1 MQAAKSDIWALTQDV
16 LEQMWNGK
24 GEAEKFGNERKNCIF
39 SYSQEANLH
48 EVSDTTGHQ
57 RMELSQTQF
66 NIQLRPH
73 SCSDF

>member
-1 MQAAKSDIWALTQDV
+1 MQASKSDIWALTQDV

-57 RMELSQTQF
+57 
-66 NIQLRPH
+66 
-73 SCSDF
+73 